1 MKFPPPVCGTFLRYF
16 AAKVLDLYNVSFKVT
31 ESIFKV
37 WENYFQSGLWL
48 SIWMYCIYRA
58 YILFGFKVIVVKL
71 LCDDSHQHHYC
82 NLPSEMRF
90 VMLFHMAR
98 CVRRRANAS
107 RELKAYLEVQTGAL

>member
-48 SIWMYCIYRA
+48 SIWMYCIYI
-58 YILFGFKVIVVKL
+58 YIESIHTVWL
-71 LCDDSHQHHYC
+71 
-82 NLPSEMRF
+82 
-90 VMLFHMAR
+90 
-98 CVRRRANAS
+98 
-107 RELKAYLEVQTGAL
+107 